1 MMFVEQTRE
10 MERLVA
16 ERQPFVV
23 ATVVRARRPTSV
35 RPGDGAIVLRDGTIE
50 GFVGG
55 VCAVSSVRLHA
66 LRAME
71 TGEPLLLRLVPGDV
85 EGEGA
90 RREGARREGA
100 SPEGAKP
107 EGAEGERA
115 PEVMEGAVVEH
126 NPCLSGGALEIF
138 LEPHLPANRVMI
150 VGGSPIAQALD
161 QLARAAG
168 YDCSVTP
175 ATDVGSVEGA
185 AAVVVASHGS
195 GEEAVLAAGLRAG
208 VAYVALVASLKRGR
222 SVRGELAVAPELA
235 QQLHTPAGLD
245 IGARTPME
253 IAISILAEMV
263 AVHHAHPGFIEV
275 RQPRE
280 VEVSAPA
287 VSGVAVDPVCGMK
300 VAMAAATPHL
310 DVDGTTVWFCG
321 DGCQASYQREHAL
334 G

>member
-85 EGEGA
+85 KGEGA
-90 RREGARREGA
+90 
-100 SPEGAKP
+100 K
-107 EGAEGERA
+107 GEAA
-115 PEVMEGAVVEH
+115 PELMEGAVVEH
-126 NPCLSGGALEIF
+126 NPCLSGGSLEIF

-161 QLARAAG
+161 QLARAAD

-195 GEEAVLAAGLRAG
+195 GEEAVLAAALRAG
-208 VAYVALVASLKRGR
+208 VPYVALVASPTRGGA
-222 SVRGELAVAPELA
+222 VRDELAVAPALA
-235 QQLHTPAGLD
+235 HQLHTPAGLD

-263 AVHHAHPGFIEV
+263 AVHHAHPGCIEV

-287 VSGVAVDPVCGMK
+287 VTGVAVDPVCGMK

-310 DVDGTTVWFCG
+310 ELDGETLWFCG
-321 DGCQASYQREHAL
+321 DGCRASYQREHAL

>member
-35 RPGDGAIVLRDGTIE
+35 RPGDGAIVLRDGTIA

-90 RREGARREGA
+90 QGEGA
-100 SPEGAKP
+100 PELID
-107 EGAEGERA
+107 
-115 PEVMEGAVVEH
+115 GAVVEH
-126 NPCLSGGALEIF
+126 NPCLSGGSLEIF
-138 LEPHLPANRVMI
+138 LEPHLPANRVLI

-161 QLARAAG
+161 QVARAAG
-168 YDCSVTP
+168 YDCSVSP
-175 ATDVGSVEGA
+175 GADDGSVEGA
-185 AAVVVASHGS
+185 AAVVVASHGV
-195 GEEAVLAAGLRAG
+195 GEEAVLAAALRAG
-208 VAYVALVASLKRGR
+208 VPYVALVASPTRGR
-222 SVRGELAVAPELA
+222 AVRGELAVAPELA
-235 QQLHTPAGLD
+235 HQLHTPAGLD

-263 AVHHAHPGFIEV
+263 AVHHTHPGSIEV
-275 RQPRE
+275 RRPRE
-280 VEVSAPA
+280 VEVIAPA
-287 VSGVAVDPVCGMK
+287 VSGVAVDPMCGMK

-310 DVDGTTVWFCG
+310 EVDGATVWFCG